1 MGLLILM
8 WAVIYKSE
16 WERGQTFYLYRK
28 IPLSHEPKK
37 KKWSRELKTAFLK
50 KEGQAGVRVG
60 VEGKT
65 CAIL

>member
-37 KKWSRELKTAFLK
+37 KNEVENSKLPFLK
-50 KEGQAGVRVG
+50 KKDKQGSE
-60 VEGKT
+60 
-65 CAIL
+65 